1 MKARNFNLPFSRAYG
16 CRVPGHMYVILL
28 GSAIL
33 NICCGMLGYLKTAAE
48 KNRHQEFEHS
58 LAGGLGL
65 EVSPED
71 SQAVSKVTS
80 HPCLPRTVPDLAPE
94 VPSPGKLLSLR

>member
-71 SQAVSKVTS
+71 VV
-80 HPCLPRTVPDLAPE
+80 R
-94 VPSPGKLLSLR
+94 LSAR